1 MATENELAM
10 VLRDYLDKAPVFA
23 ENRAQA
29 ERNGFEVHDDISIA
43 MKNPCGHPTGSLI
56 RQYIGKG
63 VEVRPLRS
71 TFDLTLRGR
80 EWGVRCSSGYPGPDL
95 D

>member
-1 MATENELAM
+1 MATENELAK
-10 VLRDYLDKAPVFA
+10 VLRDHLAKAPIFA

-29 ERNGFEVHDDISIA
+29 ERDGFEVDDDISITL
-43 MKNPCGHPTGSLI
+43 KNACGHPTGSLV
-56 RQYIGKG
+56 RQYTKEGVKG
-63 VEVRPLRS
+63 RPLRS
-71 TFDLTLRGR
+71 TFDLTPRGW